1 MEGTKMIKLTID
13 NNVIT
18 KSSVLI
24 PLDEV
29 EMYAKKYFNWRT
41 PTKYN
46 SYLDRLYA
54 QGSSKYD
61 AFINYLIRLGY

>member
-1 MEGTKMIKLTID
+1 MIKLTID

-18 KSSVLI
+18 KRSVDI
-24 PLDEV
+24 PLDEL
-29 EMYAKKYFNWRT
+29 EFHLKRYFNWRT
-41 PTKYN
+41 TTKFN

-61 AFINYLIRLGY
+61 AFINYLIKVGY